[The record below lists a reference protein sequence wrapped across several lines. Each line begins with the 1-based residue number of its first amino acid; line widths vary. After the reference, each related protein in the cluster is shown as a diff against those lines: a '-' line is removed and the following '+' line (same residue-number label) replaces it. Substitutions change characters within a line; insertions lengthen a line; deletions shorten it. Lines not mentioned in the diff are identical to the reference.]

1 MNKRIKKKKYNKW
14 AFHHNDQEIRLDQ
27 MVNDAARY
35 KGIKIFIP
43 VTNERSDLIAQ
54 KVSDDFIK
62 FTNSKDVMRAVKL
75 YIKNQGISNHCE
87 CRNIDDMYRYMCEE
101 IHNEREYQK
110 RIEEQKRMQ
119 RKYDDSIILAPV
131 TDERIQ
137 SMMAQGNWR
146 GSLEHPTTRS
156 DMTQSYR

>member
-1 MNKRIKKKKYNKW
+1 MNKRIKKKKYDKW

-43 VTNERSDLIAQ
+43 VTNERGDLIAK

-87 CRNIDDMYRYMCEE
+87 CKNIDEMYRVMCDS
-101 IHNEREYQK
+101 IHEDKIYYE
-110 RIEEQKRMQ
+110 RIEKFNNEQKM
-119 RKYDDSIILAPV
+119 YIN
-131 TDERIQ
+131 E
-137 SMMAQGNWR
+137 
-146 GSLEHPTTRS
+146 
-156 DMTQSYR
+156 